1 MPSTALLLTESWA
14 RITSSNLSQFLV
26 SLCLL
31 LVAALGARLAGR
43 YYRDKSTG
51 TAEERRSAYL
61 AVRNTIGVIVGILLL
76 VIWGGWLQ
84 HFALSVAALTAGV
97 AIAGKEFFMSGLGSM
112 MRVMQRSY
120 AVGDVI
126 EVTTLRGEVIEINL
140 MSTRLLEQGPT
151 GYVSG
156 RTVEFPNML
165 LLLNPVR
172 KLSHTGRFMHEFIR
186 IPIEPAGPRVLSAK
200 AHLLEAATAVTTSWL
215 EESAEHFKRIEGA
228 YLIDLPESKPIVLIE
243 PVDARRVDLVL
254 RFTCPTHRRLTVSQ
268 QILDRYYAIET
279 DAAPSK

>member
-14 RITSSNLSQFLV
+14 RITSSNLSQTLV

-31 LVAALGARLAGR
+31 LIAALGIRLAER
-43 YYRDKSTG
+43 YYRDKSSG
-51 TAEERRSAYL
+51 TSERRRSAYL
-61 AVRNTIGVIVGILLL
+61 AVRNSIGVIVGILLL

-84 HFALSVAALTAGV
+84 HFALSLAALTAGV
-97 AIAGKEFFMSGLGSM
+97 AIAGKEFFMSGLGSL
-112 MRVMQRSY
+112 MRMMQRSY
-120 AVGDVI
+120 VVGDLI
-126 EVTTLRGEVIEINL
+126 EVATLRGEVIEINL

-156 RTVEFPNML
+156 RTVEFPNMM

-172 KLSHTGRFMHEFIR
+172 KLSHTGRFLHEFIR
-186 IPIEPAGPRVLSAK
+186 IPIEPGPRVLSAK
-200 AHLLEAATAVTTSWL
+200 AHLLQAGTAVTEPWIDEATR
-215 EESAEHFKRIEGA
+215 HFKRIAGA

-254 RFTCPTHRRLTVSQ
+254 RFTCPTDQRLVVSQ

-279 DAAPSK
+279 DAEPA